1 MTWWVVVNPAAGSR
15 EPWDERVRRC
25 LRGLDLEAEVR
36 TSESGEHL
44 RQLVAEG
51 VAAGARRFV
60 AVGGDGTVSLTA
72 DAVLSHDW
80 DEPPTL
86 GILPA
91 GSGCDFVRTF
101 GIPQD
106 LEEAARHLTGEATY
120 VVDVGVAEGSWGTR
134 RWLNVLDI
142 GVIAG
147 TVRTAERVTRRLGRY
162 RYKAAFWLTLPL
174 FPTTRITLEMERR
187 TFEGK
192 ANTVVLA
199 NGQYFGFNMNVAPR
213 ASPADGLLDV
223 QVFTGPKTT
232 ALGLLPK
239 VSRGRHLA
247 HPRVTRFRSAEVA
260 VATDRPWPIE
270 VDGDYLGETPVR
282 VHLEPR
288 SLKIKV

>member
-15 EPWDERVRRC
+15 EPWDERVRAC
-25 LRGLDLEAEVR
+25 LGRLGLEAEVR
-36 TSESGEHL
+36 ASASVAHM

-51 VAAGARRFV
+51 VGWGARRFL
-60 AVGGDGTVSLTA
+60 AVGGDGTASLVA
-72 DAVLSHDW
+72 DAVLSHHW
-80 DEPPTL
+80 EEPPTL

-91 GSGCDFVRTF
+91 GSGCDFIRTF

-106 LEEAARHLTGEATY
+106 FDQAARHLLGEATY
-120 VVDVGVAEGSWGTR
+120 LIDVGVAEGAWGLR

-147 TVRTAERVTRRLGRY
+147 TVRTAERATRRLGRY
-162 RYKAAFWLTLPL
+162 RYKAAFWLTLPF
-174 FPTTRITLEMERR
+174 FPTTRVTLAMERR
-187 TFEGK
+187 RYEGR

-199 NGQYFGFNMNVAPR
+199 NGQFFGFNMNVAPR
-213 ASPADGLLDV
+213 ASPGDGLLDV
-223 QVFTGPKTT
+223 QVFAGPKTS

-247 HPRVTRFRSAEVA
+247 HPLVTRFRSAAVEVA
-260 VATDRPWPIE
+260 TARSWPIE

-282 VHLEPR
+282 VRLEPR
-288 SLKIKV
+288 ALRMKI